1 MNRLTIKSNPQIT
14 CTFNRDDWQ
23 LVDKEGVESVVL
35 DLNFQLETFVNAGY
49 SKNDVRKLMHEDM
62 VTYTGITNI
71 DYGTCDSEPRAFL
84 EVVLDEIFGAMDQ
97 PRLTIDEMFNGL

>member
-1 MNRLTIKSNPQIT
+1 MNRLVIKSNPQIK
-14 CTFNRDDWQ
+14 CTFNRDDWR
-23 LVDKEGVESVVL
+23 LVDKEGIESVVL

-62 VTYTGITNI
+62 ATYTG
-71 DYGTCDSEPRAFL
+71 YGTCDSEPMNLL
-84 EVVLDEIFGAMDQ
+84 EDALDEIFGAMDQ